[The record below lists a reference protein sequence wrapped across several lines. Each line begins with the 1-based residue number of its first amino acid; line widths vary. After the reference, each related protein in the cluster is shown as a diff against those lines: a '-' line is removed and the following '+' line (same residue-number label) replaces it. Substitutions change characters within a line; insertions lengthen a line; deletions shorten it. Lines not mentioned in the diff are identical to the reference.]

1 MGEFYQKLTA
11 EVAEKTPDKD
21 VDRTSP
27 SALELDALKP
37 QLHKELNHIRKLC
50 DKHLPKQEAREMDEY
65 ENENYPLGCCG
76 HITPW
81 FIDMMPAFAECSPEK
96 YPALARTLEIAQPF
110 KRLYGIQSSKF
121 FCNGIQLGTIFIDP
135 AADSVKGATEQVI
148 IGDISCSD
156 FTPLRHLPLIARTLE
171 EYWGY
176 EIYPNNIYPVLAFAS
191 PLIAVS
197 GGQVGFTAVQKP
209 YLLFHETETEFKQT
223 QHFLLNS
230 QHSRRSLPQKYRAQL
245 DMDMQ
250 KLLKLYLE
258 DRKYQKLWSCLEFA
272 STPVPAH
279 DFRRRFNDLLGQR
292 ANSQTPK
299 DREDLDY
306 TFYKMSSLLGTPLSL
321 DQDYSNTY

>member
-1 MGEFYQKLTA
+1 MNCGLFCCFHKTFQQTAFLSIYLVKNKHQNPFKRKFFSHSMGEFYQKLTA

-148 IGDISCSD
+148 I
-156 FTPLRHLPLIARTLE
+156 
-171 EYWGY
+171 
-176 EIYPNNIYPVLAFAS
+176 
-191 PLIAVS
+191 
-197 GGQVGFTAVQKP
+197 
-209 YLLFHETETEFKQT
+209 
-223 QHFLLNS
+223 
-230 QHSRRSLPQKYRAQL
+230 
-245 DMDMQ
+245 
-250 KLLKLYLE
+250 
-258 DRKYQKLWSCLEFA
+258 
-272 STPVPAH
+272 
-279 DFRRRFNDLLGQR
+279 
-292 ANSQTPK
+292 
-299 DREDLDY
+299 
-306 TFYKMSSLLGTPLSL
+306 
-321 DQDYSNTY
+321 